1 MTTPSPHTPRAHQ
14 ATTNQTAVDAL
25 AEAARYSLFSAVRS
39 LIASGTD
46 VNACDSDGRL
56 PWVEAALSGRAKI
69 LRLFIDAGADVN
81 AWRSGNGDQTA
92 LMMSIRWGNHGV
104 AQMLIEAGADL
115 NARDAEGRTALSL
128 AKAEWHARMDDT
140 VALIERTILAD
151 VATRTTS
158 APPTRRAM

>member
-1 MTTPSPHTPRAHQ
+1 MTVAAPRAQQ
-14 ATTNQTAVDAL
+14 ATTNHEAVDAL
-25 AEAARYSLFSAVRS
+25 FEAARYRRASAVES
-39 LIASGTD
+39 LIALGTD
-46 VNACDSDGRL
+46 VNACDSYGAL
-56 PWVEAALSGRAKI
+56 PWVEAALGGQVKI

-81 AWRSGNGDQTA
+81 AWRSGKGEQTA
-92 LMMSIRWGNHGV
+92 LMISIQRGYHGM

-128 AKAEWHARMDDT
+128 AKAEGNTRWNDI